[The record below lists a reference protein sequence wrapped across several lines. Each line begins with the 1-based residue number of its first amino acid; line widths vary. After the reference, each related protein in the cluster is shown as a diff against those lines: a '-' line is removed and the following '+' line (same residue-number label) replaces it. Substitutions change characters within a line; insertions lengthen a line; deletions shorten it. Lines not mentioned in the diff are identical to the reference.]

1 MELKYGQIF
10 RFFRRFVGYSQP
22 KCGGL
27 MTRIKVP
34 ENPYRK
40 ELAGMYI
47 ENFLGKPRD
56 EDIKKIVNGS
66 NDDLS
71 LDYYV
76 GAERMINKTIQ
87 VFRTIDNKH
96 LNGAGGAF
104 SMMLFYISFEI
115 ERLSAFQNQ
124 E

>member
-1 MELKYGQIF
+1 
-10 RFFRRFVGYSQP
+10 
-22 KCGGL
+22 

-87 VFRTIDNKH
+87 VFRTIDEKH
-96 LNGAGGAF
+96 LSGADKAF

-115 ERLSAFQNQ
+115 ERLAFQNQ